1 MSGFGELG
9 PGKSEDREE
18 GQFLVGS
25 PYMSHAPFHH
35 KPKAKKLT
43 GTSLERAIDERNQAQ
58 HFLSLLETQLET
70 QSAKLSQEA
79 QRELQLQEQLKKK
92 RGLNEYQMA
101 FLMIQNAVGGLIKT
115 FRGK

>member
-1 MSGFGELG
+1 MLASSDLG

-18 GQFLVGS
+18 GQFLSNS
-25 PYMSHAPFHH
+25 PYLSKAPFHP

-58 HFLSLLETQLET
+58 HFLSLLETQLDT
-70 QSAKLSQEA
+70 QSAKLDQEE
-79 QRELQLQEQLKKK
+79 QRELQLQDQLKKK

-101 FLMIQNAVGGLIKT
+101 FLMIQNAVGAIIKT
-115 FRGK
+115 CRGK